1 MTPVLWRLLRTYRWR
16 LAAAMGLQALAGLC
30 SLLPWMLL
38 AWLAEPL
45 ARGQAQPAL
54 LALVL
59 LAVLAWLGCQALA
72 AHLAHRVDA
81 DLCNDLRLRLLAHLQ
96 RLPLDWFGRQ
106 GPDGVARLVE
116 QDVRA
121 LHQLIAHAPND
132 LSNLLVV
139 PLVALLWLAWL
150 HPWLL
155 LFCLLAGR
163 RRLPAAALGALPR
176 PGAAAQRRAGKA
188 LGGLWRIR
196 PQPAAGPTVPRRRH
210 TTGRRGVGGGL
221 RRSVRRLGE
230 AGRPPRRAGL
240 RAVVDALA
248 AGLGPARRAGPG
260 CPRRAAGAR
269 PGLCLPAPAA
279 GPGRPGGGAWPAA
292 ERLQQVFD
300 QAPLA
305 EGRSTREPV
314 DGAVALHGLG
324 HAYEG
329 VEVLA
334 DIDLELEDGSLVA
347 LVGPSGSGKS
357 TLLHLLARYMDAQ
370 RGELEVGGLALKDM
384 PDAVRHRHIALVG
397 QQAAA
402 LEISLADNIALFRPD
417 ADLQEIRQAARDA
430 CLDERIMALPRGYDS
445 VPGRD
450 LQLSGGEL
458 QRLALARALL
468 SPARLL
474 LLDEPTSAL
483 DPQTARQVL
492 RDLRERGGGR
502 TRVIVAHRL
511 AEVSDADLILV
522 LVAGRLVERGE
533 HAALLAADG
542 AYARLW
548 REQNGAEVAA

>member
-155 LFCLLAGR
+155 LFCLLP
-163 RRLPAAALGALPR
+163 LVLAAAGFLLLRSARYRDLVLRRNAALERLSADYGEFAHNLLLARQYPGAGIQQGAESSAAAFGEAFGAWVKRVGHLAALVYVQLSTPWLLAWVLLGAL
-176 PGAAAQRRAGKA
+176 ALDA
-188 LGGLWRIR
+188 LG
-196 PQPAAGPTVPRRRH
+196 VPLAL
-210 TTGRRGVGGGL
+210 GQACAFLLLL
-221 RRSVRRLGE
+221 R
-230 AGRPPRRAGL
+230 
-240 RAVVDALA
+240 ALA
-248 AGLGPARRAGPG
+248 APVQALGHGGDALL
-260 CPRRAAGAR
+260 GAR
-269 PGLCLPAPAA
+269 A
-279 GPGRPGGGAWPAA
+279 AA

-300 QAPLA
+300 QAPLV

-334 DIDLELEDGSLVA
+334 DIDLAGGWQPGGPGRSLGLRQEHPAAPAGA
-347 LVGPSGSGKS
+347 LHG
-357 TLLHLLARYMDAQ
+357 R
-370 RGELEVGGLALKDM
+370 
-384 PDAVRHRHIALVG
+384 
-397 QQAAA
+397 
-402 LEISLADNIALFRPD
+402 
-417 ADLQEIRQAARDA
+417 AARRTGGWRPGTEGHARCRAPSAYRAGRPAGGGAGD
-430 CLDERIMALPRGYDS
+430 I
-445 VPGRD
+445 PGRQHCPVPPRCRSPGD
-450 LQLSGGEL
+450 SPGG
-458 QRLALARALL
+458 
-468 SPARLL
+468 P
-474 LLDEPTSAL
+474 
-483 DPQTARQVL
+483 
-492 RDLRERGGGR
+492 
-502 TRVIVAHRL
+502 
-511 AEVSDADLILV
+511 
-522 LVAGRLVERGE
+522 
-533 HAALLAADG
+533 
-542 AYARLW
+542 
-548 REQNGAEVAA
+548 